1 VKRHYR
7 TIYLVF
13 VVFIYAVL
21 LVSCKN
27 GQNGATKAIGA
38 YIQALS
44 NRDSVKISNLSCS
57 DWEQKALLE
66 VDSLTAVGSK
76 VVDLSCTQSG
86 QNGNDTY
93 VSCTGTLSLD
103 YNGEAQQIDL
113 STRTYIA
120 RQEDGEWRMCG
131 YR

>member
-1 VKRHYR
+1 LKIYIR
-7 TIYLVF
+7 TIYLGF
-13 VVFIYAVL
+13 VVFIYAIL

-27 GQNGATKAIGA
+27 EKNGATHAIEA

-44 NRDSVKISNLSCS
+44 NRDSIQISNLSCS
-57 DWEQKALLE
+57 NWEQNALLE

-76 VVDLSCTQSG
+76 VVDLACKQTG
-86 QNGNDTY
+86 QDSNDTY
-93 VSCTGTLSLD
+93 VSCTGMLSLD

-120 RQEDGEWRMCG
+120 HQEDGEWRMCG
-131 YR
+131 YH